1 MPCEKGARITTSP
14 IPQNAVKRIERLLED
29 KPRDLMLFTL
39 GVQSGLRIGTI
50 LKLTVAQVKYLQIGD
65 SIQTKESKTG
75 KTNNLVI
82 NSKSYKAIQG
92 YIDASNP
99 IDSEPLFKSRKGNE
113 ALTVSTVS
121 HMVKG
126 WCRMV
131 GLKDRDGNF
140 ASHSLRKTWAY
151 SLRTKGVA
159 IELLSLRLNHS
170 SLKIT
175 ERYLGITPQE
185 EKEILMIDV

>member
-14 IPQNAVKRIERLLED
+14 IPEKTVRRIERLLAD

-39 GVQSGLRIGTI
+39 GIQSGLRIGT
-50 LKLTVAQVKYLQIGD
+50 LLSLTVGQVKYLKVGD
-65 SIQTKESKTG
+65 SIQLKESKTG
-75 KTNNLVI
+75 KTNNFVI
-82 NSKSYKAIQG
+82 NAKSYQAIQG
-92 YIDASNP
+92 YIDAEYPN
-99 IDSEPLFKSRKGNE
+99 DSEPLFKSRKGNK
-113 ALTVSTVS
+113 ALSVSTVS
-121 HMVKG
+121 HMVKD

-131 GLKDRDGNF
+131 GLKAKDGNF
-140 ASHSLRKTWAY
+140 AAHSLRKTWAY
-151 SLRTKGVA
+151 SLRNKGVA

-185 EKEILMIDV
+185 QKEILMIEV